1 MTASAASG
9 PGQTLLQLMQL
20 DPNGLGKAEPKFMD
34 SMDAALNAVA
44 DGRADV
50 ALMVQFANPQNP
62 RFKLIAEKGL
72 KIAPVLSAS
81 MKTLEIPGVGPAFT
95 LCENAQV
102 TPETRINTACSPILI
117 ATGASNEN
125 QDLKRVFAGV
135 TEADF
140 TPTEPAFA
148 KLWKSMLSKGG
159 AAWDAAVS
167 KANEWP
173 GRPTC
178 SSSRGAAP
186 DPARRLCLLDLHQ
199 GLRPWNPLW
208 GAGA

>member
-167 KANEWP
+167 KANE
-173 GRPTC
+173 
-178 SSSRGAAP
+178 
-186 DPARRLCLLDLHQ
+186 L
-199 GLRPWNPLW
+199 
-208 GAGA
+208 AGKTNL